1 MENAASVE
9 SIQDLDYPKD
19 RIEIII
25 ERGTNPSAQ
34 RNRGIRRAKGEFI
47 AFVDSDVT
55 LKRDWLN
62 VAMSAFGSPEVAL
75 VGGPNLTPP
84 SDSYL
89 SHCFGHA
96 MSSYFGTATM
106 SYRYSVKGKSKEVS
120 EQYLILSNMC
130 CRMSIFEEIGYF
142 NERLF
147 PNEENE
153 FMHRVNVAGY
163 KNVYLPDLVTYHP
176 RKRDFGGFIRQFGG
190 YGSGPGVTDQ
200 ITARVF

>member
-1 MENAASVE
+1 LTPFVSFIIPCQPEMENVTCVE
-9 SIQDLDYPKD
+9 SIRGLDYPKD

-55 LKRDWLN
+55 LERDWLN

-106 SYRYSVKGKSKEVS
+106 SYRIV
-120 EQYLILSNMC
+120 
-130 CRMSIFEEIGYF
+130 
-142 NERLF
+142 
-147 PNEENE
+147 
-153 FMHRVNVAGY
+153 
-163 KNVYLPDLVTYHP
+163 
-176 RKRDFGGFIRQFGG
+176 
-190 YGSGPGVTDQ
+190 
-200 ITARVF
+200 